1 MPQFVDKSGQVFGR
15 LTVLNREPNA
25 KNNTM
30 YRVKCECGTVK
41 VIRAGSLTSGR
52 VKSCG
57 CLNLEV
63 IKIRFGALNRTHGLS
78 KKHPLYNTWTAMRE
92 RCNCPSN
99 KMYKYYGER
108 GITVC
113 ERWDDFT
120 VFVSDMGNRPAGTSL
135 DRIDNSKGYSH
146 DNCKWATRVEQNT
159 NRRNTKFVEFRGE
172 RLTLAEISRRTGAN
186 EKVLFHQVCNLG
198 VSIES
203 AILVKHR
210 PHKITQAIA
219 EEIRSRHIGRNG
231 AILGREYGVARNIIS
246 QIVNN
251 KMWKSPTQ
259 TV

>member
-198 VSIES
+198 VSIEA

-219 EEIRSRHIGRNG
+219 EEIRKRYGNRNG
-231 AILGREYGVARNIIS
+231 AILAREYGIARCQVS
-246 QIVNN
+246 QIMNN
-251 KMWKSPTQ
+251 KIF
-259 TV
+259 VV